1 MSNSKCPMCGAN
13 VSVASNAKEGD
24 LVYCDACDAEL
35 EIVSLKPLELDW
47 PLDDY
52 EEFEEDD
59 YFEEEDDYE
68 YDYDEEYD
76 D

>member
-59 YFEEEDDYE
+59 YFEEEEDYE